1 MSVNSVLATNFFI
14 RLIEIIWFICA
25 AALIF
30 IILIQKGKGGGLSGI
45 FGSSMAGSLLG
56 ADTKKPM
63 TWFTIGLVT
72 VFLVLAI
79 LLAKYDRPG
88 GGLETRSA
96 GTGTSAPAETTAP
109 VGTEEP
115 LTLPEEGGQVDD
127 LVESMLNEANSL

>member
-1 MSVNSVLATNFFI
+1 MPVYSVLAVNFVI
-14 RLIEIIWFICA
+14 KLIEIIWFICA

-63 TWFTIGLVT
+63 TWFTIGLVS
-72 VFLVLAI
+72 VFLILAV

-88 GGLETRSA
+88 AAREEPITPASVPAATTSPA
-96 GTGTSAPAETTAP
+96 GTT
-109 VGTEEP
+109 EP
-115 LTLPEEGGQVDD
+115 LTEPDVTEEADD
-127 LVESMLNEANSL
+127 LAGTILNADANSQ